1 MRRMW
6 QGWIARYLPRLIAAL
21 LLMVIVAASASVYPL
36 LTKYIFNGLA
46 DGRAANIIWMAPPII
61 ILFALV
67 KGIALF
73 AQTVMVNAL
82 SAL

>member
-6 QGWIARYLPRLIAAL
+6 QGWIARYLPRLIGAL
-21 LLMVIVAASASVYPL
+21 VLMVLVAASAAVYPL

-61 ILFALV
+61 ILLV
-67 KGIALF
+67 
-73 AQTVMVNAL
+73 Q
-82 SAL
+82 